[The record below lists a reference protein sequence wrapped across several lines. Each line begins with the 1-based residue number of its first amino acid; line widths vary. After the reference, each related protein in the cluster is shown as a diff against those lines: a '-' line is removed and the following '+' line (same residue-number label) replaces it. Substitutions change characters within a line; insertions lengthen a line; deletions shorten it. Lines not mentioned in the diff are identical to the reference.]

1 MRVAR
6 TRAASILA
14 VAATALTG
22 CAAFGGGSDG
32 AGGSDGGGGTNS
44 SSGSTHSATSAK
56 VAQAER
62 THEYPA
68 PPAPPERTSGAADRA
83 AGAVRAF
90 ANGYINWTAAT
101 VTRRMQALAAA
112 SIGQARSATTL
123 VAAQTEND
131 YELRHGG
138 IANSGVVEAVTP
150 LVDHRDQFVV
160 VTREQTTAT
169 NTTAYAGLRP
179 AWHVA
184 LATATQIAP
193 GQWVVSRWQ
202 PES

>member
-1 MRVAR
+1 MTI
-6 TRAASILA
+6 TRARAGTILA
-14 VAATALTG
+14 VAATTLIG
-22 CAAFGGGSDG
+22 CGGC
-32 AGGSDGGGGTNS
+32 GGTTTSGTTNS
-44 SSGSTHSATSAK
+44 GTSAK
-56 VAQAER
+56 VAQAQR

-68 PPAPPERTSGAADRA
+68 PSAPPQRTSGGTARA

-90 ANGYINWTAAT
+90 ANGYINWTAGT

-112 SIGQARSATTL
+112 SVGQARSATAL

-138 IANSGVVEAVTP
+138 IANHGVVEAVAP
-150 LVDHRDQFVV
+150 LADHRDQFVV

-184 LATATQIAP
+184 LAAATEIAP